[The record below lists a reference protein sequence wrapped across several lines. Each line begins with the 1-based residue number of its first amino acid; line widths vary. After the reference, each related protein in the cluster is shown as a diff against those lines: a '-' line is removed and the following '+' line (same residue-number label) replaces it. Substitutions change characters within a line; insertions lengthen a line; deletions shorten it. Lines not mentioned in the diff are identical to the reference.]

1 MADTPN
7 PEFRAGGS
15 QSAEDLARDVLI
27 TRVVDGEASSADWK
41 TLAELA
47 AADQRVWAELA
58 EQQQAH
64 DELSRAVEIATAPAD
79 AVDLSD
85 LDDHLRAPN
94 SMERRL
100 RIVGTWGG
108 WAAAAAVALL
118 WTTGLNPTEPVSD
131 DLGEQ
136 AGLVRIGDSPEE
148 AFDRYLAAGR
158 ADGSVVAEIPDRVV
172 RSVRP
177 LETGQLEV
185 TYVRQVIE
193 RRMVDEAYRRALDEF
208 GRTVEL
214 PVPVA
219 RPAPAASPA
228 PGVPS
233 APLPPRAPRAF

>member
-7 PEFRAGGS
+7 RDDT

-41 TLAELA
+41 TLAGLA
-47 AADQRVWAELA
+47 ATDQRVWAELA

-64 DELSRAVEIATAPAD
+64 DELCRAVEIATAPAD
-79 AVDLSD
+79 SVELSD
-85 LDDHLRAPN
+85 LDDHLSAPN

-100 RIVGTWGG
+100 RAVGTWGG

-118 WTTGLNPTEPVSD
+118 WTTGLNPTEPMAGD
-131 DLGEQ
+131 MGEQ
-136 AGLVRIGDSPEE
+136 AGLVRIGDSPED

-158 ADGSVVAEIPDRVV
+158 ADGTVVAEIPDRVV

-177 LETGQLEV
+177 LESGQVEV

-193 RRMVDEAYRRALDEF
+193 RRTVDETYRRAMDEF
-208 GRTVEL
+208 GRTVEV

-219 RPAPAASPA
+219 PAPPAAA
-228 PGVPS
+228 
-233 APLPPRAPRAF
+233 AAPRAPRAF

>member
-7 PEFRAGGS
+7 RDS
-15 QSAEDLARDVLI
+15 NQSAEDLARDVLI

-47 AADQRVWAELA
+47 ASDQRVWAELA
-58 EQQQAH
+58 DQQQAH

-79 AVDLSD
+79 AVELSD
-85 LDDHLRAPN
+85 LDDHLHAPN

-118 WTTGLNPTEPVSD
+118 WTTGLNPARPMSP

-158 ADGSVVAEIPDRVV
+158 AEGSVIAEIPDRVV

-177 LETGQLEV
+177 LESGQVEV

-193 RRMVDEAYRRALDEF
+193 RRTVDETYRRALDEF
-208 GRTVEL
+208 GRTVEV

-219 RPAPAASPA
+219 PAPTPSPA
-228 PGVPS
+228 
-233 APLPPRAPRAF
+233 APRAPRAF